1 MGCVPAIPAEPL
13 QLPTIP
19 GRGVPYVYPGGSGT
33 AVATFQKRGERW
45 RAIVRVKGML
55 PKSRTF
61 PTKGMARLWA
71 ERIEREHAQRLAR
84 GETEAASM
92 TLGETIAWYVGHV
105 GATGS
110 WGRSKAADL
119 KRLQGYPLAQELVAD
134 LGMRTYIQHADGRR
148 RDGAGPAT
156 VANDLIWLRQVL
168 RAASASLGAPANL
181 QALDDAAHEL
191 RTRRVIAKPRA
202 RARRLA
208 SGEEAALLAHFASRD
223 ARADIPMVD
232 VVRFALATARRQEE
246 ITRLRWVDLDEAA
259 GIAWLDDVK
268 HPRRKTGNRRAFR
281 MLADAWAIVNRQPRA
296 GDRVFPYEPK
306 SIGAAFTRATR
317 LLGLADLRFH
327 DLRHEATSRLFE
339 RGYAIHEV
347 ALFTLHES
355 WATLKRYANLRPQDV
370 PERPPPGAS
379 P

>member
-1 MGCVPAIPAEPL
+1 M
-13 QLPTIP
+13 
-19 GRGVPYVYPGGSGT
+19 
-33 AVATFQKRGERW
+33 ATYQKRGNRT
-45 RAIVRVKGML
+45 RAIVRIKGMV
-55 PKSRTF
+55 PKSKSF
-61 PTKGMARLWA
+61 PTLGMARIWGTRLEREYA
-71 ERIEREHAQRLAR
+71 ERQAR
-84 GETEAASM
+84 GETEAVTM
-92 TLGETIAWYVGHV
+92 TLAEAIAWYVEHV
-105 GATGS
+105 GARGS

-119 KRLQGYPLAQELVAD
+119 QRLKGYPLAQELVRD
-134 LGMRTYIQHADGRR
+134 LGMRAYIQHADSRR

-168 RAASASLGAPANL
+168 RAASVSLGAPANL

-191 RTRRVIAKPRA
+191 RSRRVIAKPKA
-202 RARRLA
+202 RTRRLA
-208 SGEEAALLAHFASRD
+208 AGEEARLLEHFAQRD
-223 ARADIPMVD
+223 ARSDIPMAD
-232 VVRFALATARRQEE
+232 VVRFALATSRRQEE

-268 HPRRKTGNRRAFR
+268 HPRKKTGNRRAFR
-281 MLADAWAIVNRQPRA
+281 MLADAWAIVNRQPRTS
-296 GDRVFPYEPK
+296 DRVFPYEPK

-317 LLGLADLRFH
+317 LLGLQDLRFH

-339 RGYAIHEV
+339 RGYAIQEV

-355 WATLKRYANLRPQDV
+355 WATLKRYANLRPQDI